1 MMNFNST
8 KIDNCLFRH
17 GNIGSEQLSQTII
30 NQTELLET
38 KDDDIYN
45 PFSSNYIWKYTGVV
59 KQIRKVFVP
68 INNNGDRQE
77 FLQFTPS
84 QLKNNYLQKLAY
96 SINLDWFDLNK
107 DIWVIVNSIFKIS
120 N

>member
-1 MMNFNST
+1 MDNYLFN
-8 KIDNCLFRH
+8 H
-17 GNIGSEQLSQTII
+17 GIIGSEKPTKSII
-30 NQTELLET
+30 NETEIPYET
-38 KDDDIYN
+38 RDDDIYN

-84 QLKNNYLQKLAY
+84 QLKNNYLQKLAH
-96 SINLDWFDLNK
+96 SINLDWFDLNN
-107 DIWVIVNSIFKIS
+107 DIWVIANF
-120 N
+120 NT